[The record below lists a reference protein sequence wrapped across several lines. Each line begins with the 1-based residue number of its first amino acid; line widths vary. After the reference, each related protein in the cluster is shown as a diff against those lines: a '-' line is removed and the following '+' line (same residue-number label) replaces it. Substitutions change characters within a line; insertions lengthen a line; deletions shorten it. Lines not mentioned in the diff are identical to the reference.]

1 MKITSKD
8 ISRKF
13 INRES
18 KICEVLAFEPYAY
31 PNCPVKYTDGIS
43 IGRLPTNGQVSTI
56 GTPHE
61 WDFIK
66 WADGLDLV
74 ERLED

>member
-8 ISRKF
+8 INRKF
-13 INRES
+13 INREG
-18 KICEVLAFEPYAY
+18 KVCEVIGFEPYTH

-43 IGRLPTNGQVSTI
+43 IGRFLRNGKVSTL